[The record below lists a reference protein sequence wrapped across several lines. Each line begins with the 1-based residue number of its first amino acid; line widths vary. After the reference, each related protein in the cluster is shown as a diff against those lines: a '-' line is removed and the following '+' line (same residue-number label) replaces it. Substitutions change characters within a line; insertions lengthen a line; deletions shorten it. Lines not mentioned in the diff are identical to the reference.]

1 MVTIPIQY
9 KIKEIQAGRITLFKI
24 VCEACGE
31 GAFYENKDMA
41 KKMGEAHVKQ
51 QHTLRWRVQY
61 EIYNKDIQ

>member
-9 KIKEIQAGRITLFKI
+9 KIKDIQAGRITLFKI

-51 QHTLRWRVQY
+51 QHTLR
-61 EIYNKDIQ
+61 